1 LSIGLHN
8 DDPSE
13 PGYLEL
19 EVGIARDGHEL
30 DITWLSQDDVVGSRK
45 IDHLECEC
53 LGVVV
58 AHVSEGDQKSE
69 PSEGGGLLA

>member
-1 LSIGLHN
+1 
-8 DDPSE
+8 
-13 PGYLEL
+13 
-19 EVGIARDGHEL
+19 
-30 DITWLSQDDVVGSRK
+30 VVGSRK